1 MTGDDKAY
9 AFYLI
14 LLLSAIAA
22 GYLFSHREKF
32 SKTLQQAMIWGLIFI
47 GVVIAYGFKDTLK
60 SQVFPSS
67 AQVSSSG
74 EITLRRARDGHFYT
88 KLNINDKTVEFALDT
103 GASALVLTKS
113 DAQRVGIDLD
123 NLNFLGRSSTANG
136 EVKTAYAQ
144 LGIVRFGPFTDYDV
158 DASING
164 GDLSVSLLGND
175 YLQLYSEITIK
186 GDILTLRR

>member
-14 LLLSAIAA
+14 LLLVAIAA
-22 GYLFSHREKF
+22 GYLFSHREKL
-32 SKTLQQAMIWGLIFI
+32 SKTLQQGLIWGLIFI

-60 SQVFPSS
+60 SQVFPSL
-67 AQVSSSG
+67 AQVSTSG
-74 EITLRRARDGHFYT
+74 EITLRRARDGHFYA
-88 KLNINDKTVEFALDT
+88 KLDINGVTVEFAIDT

-113 DAQRVGIDLD
+113 DAQRVGINVAD
-123 NLNFLGRSSTANG
+123 LNFLGRSSTANG
-136 EVKTAYAQ
+136 EVKTAYAK

-158 DASING
+158 NASING

-175 YLQLYSEITIK
+175 YLQLYSEISIR
-186 GDILTLRR
+186 GDTMTLRR